1 MSAVMGEASNT
12 CAAPRSAQLL
22 GASDDN
28 IVSIGKLGIAMGQS
42 AEEKHVQYRT

>member
-12 CAAPRSAQLL
+12 CAASRSAQLL

-28 IVSIGKLGIAMGQS
+28 FVSNGKSGITTG
-42 AEEKHVQYRT
+42 

>member
-28 IVSIGKLGIAMGQS
+28 TENIGKSGIAMGQS
-42 AEEKHVQYRT
+42 AEE